1 MRGWMWAAALMVLG
15 TVVTLAQPDPGATSL
30 WVEPASQDFLRN
42 PDLLERIRSGP
53 HGYFRFINIPFSR
66 EACRRIAALGPA
78 PILNL
83 HGDAHLEQYAVTDL
97 GRGLTDFDDSSTGP
111 GLIDILRFGVSLNL
125 ACRANGWDDQA
136 EAMFTTF
143 LDGYR
148 DCLKDPDLEAAE
160 PAVVARI
167 RSGFSI
173 DREAYF
179 RWVESLMEP
188 MREGTMDSLK
198 TAMRNYVETRL
209 LESPELGADFFRIE
223 RMGIL
228 KMGIGSALDLKFLVR
243 IRGAAEDPLDD
254 VVLEIKEVRDL
265 SGIDCIQIGR
275 TDDAFR
281 ILVGQ
286 TRIAY
291 QPFHHLGYFRFR
303 GRTFWVHSWVDNYKE
318 VKLARS
324 FQTPEEL
331 RQVARDVGVQLG
343 KGHVKHIAAPLDLQ
357 LRRAQLR
364 VLSRNH
370 AAILTMV
377 RDLTGATV
385 TAWTDFV
392 AALPE
397 APPN

>member
-1 MRGWMWAAALMVLG
+1 
-15 TVVTLAQPDPGATSL
+15 
-30 WVEPASQDFLRN
+30 
-42 PDLLERIRSGP
+42 
-53 HGYFRFINIPFSR
+53 
-66 EACRRIAALGPA
+66 
-78 PILNL
+78 
-83 HGDAHLEQYAVTDL
+83 
-97 GRGLTDFDDSSTGP
+97 
-111 GLIDILRFGVSLNL
+111 
-125 ACRANGWDDQA
+125 
-136 EAMFTTF
+136 
-143 LDGYR
+143 
-148 DCLKDPDLEAAE
+148 
-160 PAVVARI
+160 
-167 RSGFSI
+167 
-173 DREAYF
+173 
-179 RWVESLMEP
+179 MEP